1 MKKRGF
7 TLIELLVVIAIIA
20 ILASMLL
27 PALANAKQR
36 AQTIKCLNNL
46 RQIGISVQL
55 YVGDNNDSLPQT
67 SHTKLSWVGSLGGYL
82 SGTNMYRCPIDP
94 NRTNHT
100 ISYSINDFLTPH
112 PFGAAKLD
120 YSKLTALPS
129 PVETVHFAELADDN
143 PSVDHFHF
151 AEPGGLAT
159 NSFRSQ
165 VSVTRHKGAALYL
178 YAAGQAEALRWQPA
192 VVRRLLDPGSRFIHP
207 ASPSSQPP

>member
-20 ILASMLL
+20 ILAGMLL

-36 AQTIKCLNNL
+36 AQSVNCLNNL
-46 RQIGISVQL
+46 RQIGIAVQL
-55 YVGDNNDSLPQT
+55 YVGDNNDALPQT
-67 SHTKLSWVGSLGGYL
+67 SHSRLSWVGSLAGYL

-94 NRTNHT
+94 NRTNHI
-100 ISYSINDFLTPH
+100 ISYSLNDFLTPH
-112 PFGAAKLD
+112 PFGSPKLD

-143 PSVDHFHF
+143 DAIDHFHF
-151 AEPGGLAT
+151 AEPGGLST

-165 VSVTRHKGAALYL
+165 VSVIRHKGAAVYL
-178 YAAGQAEALRWQPA
+178 YAAGQAESLRWQPA
-192 VVRRLLDPGSRFIHP
+192 VVRRLLDPGSKFIHP
-207 ASPSSQPP
+207 ASPLATQP